1 MTELAP
7 HSELIIDAKTID
19 AAFVRM
25 ATEIN
30 DDFANRS
37 VVMLTVMNGGM
48 IPASL
53 LAAKLTC
60 DLTMDFI
67 QVSRYRDETASDSI
81 QWKREPELPLVD
93 QHVLIV
99 DDILDEGATLLEII
113 RFCQA
118 QSARSVTTA
127 VLVDKQHDR
136 RVDGYVADYT
146 GLQVDDR
153 YIYGMGMDYRG
164 RLRHLPEI
172 YAINEH

>member
-7 HSELIIDAKTID
+7 HSERIIDAPTID
-19 AAFVRM
+19 AAIARM
-25 ATEIN
+25 ASDIN
-30 DDFANRS
+30 ADFANRS

-48 IPASL
+48 IPASR
-53 LAAKLTC
+53 LAALLTC
-60 DLTMDFI
+60 DLVMDFI
-67 QVSRYRDETASDSI
+67 QVSRYRNETASDTI
-81 QWKREPELPLVD
+81 DWKREPELPLVD

-113 RFCQA
+113 RYCEA
-118 QSARSVTTA
+118 HSARSVTTA

-136 RVDGYVADYT
+136 RVGGYQADYT
-146 GLQVDDR
+146 GLSVDDR